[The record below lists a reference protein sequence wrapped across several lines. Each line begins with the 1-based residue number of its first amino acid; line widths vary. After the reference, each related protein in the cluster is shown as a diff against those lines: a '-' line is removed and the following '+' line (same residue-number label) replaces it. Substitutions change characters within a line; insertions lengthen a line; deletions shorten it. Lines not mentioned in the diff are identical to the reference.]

1 MDEAIDGRERH
12 GLVGEDFAP
21 FAERLVG
28 GYQHGSPLVTR
39 GNQLEQHT
47 GFGLIL
53 GDVSEV
59 IKDEQIVTVE
69 LCNRAFEG
77 QIATSELELLYEIGR
92 TREQHAPSVLDQG
105 KPERC
110 REMALATAR
119 WSEEQNVGAFLQPGI
134 ARRQRHDLGFRDHWH
149 GLEVERSERL
159 ADRQTRLNEM
169 PLDAAAATVGHL
181 MLRKR
186 RQEAGRRPTFLV
198 GLLGELGP

>member
-28 GYQHGSPLVTR
+28 GYQHGSPLVT
-39 GNQLEQHT
+39 
-47 GFGLIL
+47 
-53 GDVSEV
+53 
-59 IKDEQIVTVE
+59 VE

-77 QIATSELELLYEIGR
+77 QIATSDLELLYEIGR

-159 ADRQTRLNEM
+159 AGGQTR
-169 PLDAAAATVGHL
+169 
-181 MLRKR
+181 
-186 RQEAGRRPTFLV
+186 
-198 GLLGELGP
+198 